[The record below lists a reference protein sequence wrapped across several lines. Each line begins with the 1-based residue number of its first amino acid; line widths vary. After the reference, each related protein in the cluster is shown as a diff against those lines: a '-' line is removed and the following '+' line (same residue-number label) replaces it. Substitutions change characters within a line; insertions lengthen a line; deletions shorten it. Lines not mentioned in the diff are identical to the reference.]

1 MKKISIKLKITLW
14 YTLVMMIVAGAVLA
28 ILTSASQEMIERD
41 IAERITKS
49 VMTFSRILDKP
60 NGMDIPV
67 PKFGF
72 YEQGVHMVVCDDNNN
87 VIAGNIP
94 FELETVPELIDN
106 EIQTVTDSKINIIF
120 TLPRFG
126 AETVRLNHIG

>member
-72 YEQGVHMVVCDDNNN
+72 Y
-87 VIAGNIP
+87 
-94 FELETVPELIDN
+94 
-106 EIQTVTDSKINIIF
+106 
-120 TLPRFG
+120 
-126 AETVRLNHIG
+126 